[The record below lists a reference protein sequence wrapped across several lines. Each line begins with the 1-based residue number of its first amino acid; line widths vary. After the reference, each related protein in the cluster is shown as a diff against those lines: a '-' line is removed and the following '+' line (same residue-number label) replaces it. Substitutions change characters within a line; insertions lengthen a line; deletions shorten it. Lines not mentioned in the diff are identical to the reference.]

1 MQHILPCGASFMHLL
16 NYILYY
22 AGVRFLTQTK
32 IASLFRRVT
41 GSCQTLKT
49 KQRRQRQ
56 FPRERHI
63 ALVLL
68 FKKAWCVSPRKML

>member
-1 MQHILPCGASFMHLL
+1 MHLL

-68 FKKAWCVSPRKML
+68 FKKKEKHKAWCVSPRKML